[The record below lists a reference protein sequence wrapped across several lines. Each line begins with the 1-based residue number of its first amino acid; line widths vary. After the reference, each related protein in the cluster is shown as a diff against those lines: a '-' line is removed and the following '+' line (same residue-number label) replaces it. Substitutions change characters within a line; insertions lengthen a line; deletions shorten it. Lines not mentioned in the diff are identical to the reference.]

1 MLSLF
6 CPNPVQNNENV
17 QPLFM
22 YTAHNDT
29 YFRHLTSVSW
39 FLRNGRGKMVNYF
52 SDDLSERENKTP

>member
-6 CPNPVQNNENV
+6 CPYPVQNNENV

-29 YFRHLTSVSW
+29 H
-39 FLRNGRGKMVNYF
+39 

>member
-29 YFRHLTSVSW
+29 YFAIWQLWVDFWETVE
-39 FLRNGRGKMVNYF
+39 
-52 SDDLSERENKTP
+52 ERWWIIFRMT